1 MTPVSWHSLCTQ
13 KEQTY
18 CPSRH
23 PFVSFSSFP
32 LKKMYASCLF
42 TAIVGMMLMASFAT
56 ATGPVQAPA
65 KAASGGFPPL
75 MGRNSGIPHSGTT
88 ATSSSSFMP
97 TAFVSKRLP
106 ALTIRGGDV
115 AELATL
121 QDVEA
126 AILKASSE
134 QKLVVIDFSATWCGP
149 CKLIAPLVS
158 FLCGHLHCKRTN
170 HMELDL
176 IFLPL

>member
-1 MTPVSWHSLCTQ
+1 MLCAG
-13 KEQTY
+13 
-18 CPSRH
+18 
-23 PFVSFSSFP
+23 
-32 LKKMYASCLF
+32 KMYTTFPFAAL
-42 TAIVGMMLMASFAT
+42 VGLLLITSFVT

-65 KAASGGFPPL
+65 KSTSVHTGGFPPL
-75 MGRNSGIPHSGTT
+75 MGRNSNPQDDCTT
-88 ATSSSSFMP
+88 NSPSFMP

-115 AELATL
+115 AELTTL

-158 FLCGHLHCKRTN
+158 
-170 HMELDL
+170 
-176 IFLPL
+176 